1 MKKLL
6 DVGCGPGTI
15 GNVGLYET
23 LKKHY
28 TIYGIDFLK
37 SNIRSIK
44 ERFPQGK
51 FSQAEATSLPFD
63 NNYFDIIL
71 ARHIFEHV
79 EDPEKVLAEI
89 KRVLKPRAL
98 ITIAVP
104 HEILE
109 HLLIK
114 ILPANIERDRHHQRI
129 FTEKDLLYLLKKQ
142 EFTVISS
149 KQEKWPWFVISI
161 LLALLSR
168 FTDMVTLQEQSGVF
182 QVNKKNYL
190 KVRKL
195 YSTYLIIYKVLM
207 SLNRLPFN
215 LIIPFEIEIIARNKK
230 R

>member
-44 ERFPQGK
+44 NRFPQGK
-51 FSQAEATSLPFD
+51 FSQADATSLPFD
-63 NNYFDIIL
+63 NNYFDAIV

-79 EDPEKVLAEI
+79 DNPERVLTEI
-89 KRVLKPRAL
+89 KRVLKPKASL
-98 ITIAVP
+98 TIAVP
-104 HEILE
+104 HERLE
-109 HLLIK
+109 QLLIK
-114 ILPANIERDRHHQRI
+114 ILPSNIERERHHQRI
-129 FTEKDLLYLLKKQ
+129 FTEKRFLKLMERKG
-142 EFTVISS
+142 FTIISS
-149 KQEKWPWFVISI
+149 KQEKWPWFAISI

-168 FTDMVTLQEQSGVF
+168 FTNMVTLQEQSGVF

-190 KVRKL
+190 KVKKL
-195 YSTYLIIYKVLM
+195 YSMYLIVYKVLM